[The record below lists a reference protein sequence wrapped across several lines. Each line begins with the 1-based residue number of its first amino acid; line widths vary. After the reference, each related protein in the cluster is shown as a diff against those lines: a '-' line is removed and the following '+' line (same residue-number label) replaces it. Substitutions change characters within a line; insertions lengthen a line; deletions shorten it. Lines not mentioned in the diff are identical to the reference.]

1 MALAYNIGISVNRDS
16 DDNDVKRAFRKVSAK
31 VHPDKGGATA
41 DFQSLNA
48 ARDAWLQAARAKTT
62 DKGSG
67 SASSSSAKAE
77 APGTS
82 LLQFQ
87 KAEFVLRWFEVPPG
101 CPG

>member
-1 MALAYNIGISVNRDS
+1 MPLFPLQAAKRALVSLLLRLALAYNIGISVNRDS

-41 DFQSLNA
+41 DFRSLNA

-67 SASSSSAKAE
+67 SASS
-77 APGTS
+77 
-82 LLQFQ
+82 
-87 KAEFVLRWFEVPPG
+87 
-101 CPG
+101 